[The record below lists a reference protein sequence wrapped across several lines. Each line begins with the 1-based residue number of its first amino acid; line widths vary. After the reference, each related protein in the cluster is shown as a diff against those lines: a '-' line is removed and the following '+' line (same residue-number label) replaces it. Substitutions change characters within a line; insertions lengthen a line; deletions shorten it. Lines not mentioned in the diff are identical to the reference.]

1 MGYIHEFE
9 QLLAPM
15 LNELDEVTRKE
26 VLQVVKKTVVES
38 YRNGIEAGKAACLMN
53 AIEQHKAPA
62 GHGSHTDESQEHY
75 TPRSGAVNPQ
85 GRQSARRE
93 PSHRGRGD
101 GAYRQ

>member
-9 QLLAPM
+9 QTLAPM
-15 LNELDEVTRKE
+15 LSGLDEAMQKD

-62 GHGSHTDESQEHY
+62 GHGSHTDESQGHY
-75 TPRSGAVNPQ
+75 TPRGGAVNSQ

-93 PSHRGRGD
+93 PHHRGRGNN
-101 GAYRQ
+101 AYRR